1 LKLLEGSIKEGL
13 KDKADQVRAMK
24 NVAFS
29 HCLKDRFRECRA
41 AFVKIYDID
50 PAFDLTPAEAGHPS
64 WTKTFAAAK
73 AQARRDLAAKEGKD
87 AKEAREKAAREKAAT
102 PPAAGVPKK

>member
-1 LKLLEGSIKEGL
+1 
-13 KDKADQVRAMK
+13 MK

-29 HCLKDRFRECRA
+29 QCLKERFRECRA
-41 AFVKIYDID
+41 AFLKIYDID

-73 AQARRDLAAKEGKD
+73 AQAKKD
-87 AKEAREKAAREKAAT
+87 IAARETKDKSAKDKAAT